1 MYRVRSFLLQEI
13 EQGCVLQ
20 NGTATV
26 IITNEELLGFL
37 KSIEQKGIIEL
48 EEDCFIEYFQE
59 NYESVIDFLIN
70 TNILKKVKKP
80 RLDFDKLF
88 LVTNDNEFSKLFEYS
103 TTGFGEEV
111 SIYTTQDYQTILK
124 APPANGL
131 CIVFL
136 NPFNLDEYISIC
148 NELMQTD
155 LILRTGFF
163 YNHSLY
169 LSNLY
174 KKEWYNPCPKCVF
187 YALES
192 HLRATISQNGLNFQT
207 VMDLIYAKNS
217 NFKVFTNLEH
227 LDLITFINLL
237 LKDIKFKEENFGIN
251 NIYELD
257 LGTYRVTE
265 DSPYHWELCDCYE

>member
-1 MYRVRSFLLQEI
+1 MYKVRSFLLQEI

-26 IITNEELLGFL
+26 IITNEELLDFL
-37 KSIEQKGIIEL
+37 KSIEQKGIMEL
-48 EEDCFIEYFQE
+48 EEDYFIEYFQE
-59 NYESVIDFLIN
+59 NYKSVIDFLIN

-80 RLDFDKLF
+80 RLDFDTLF

-103 TTGFGEEV
+103 TTGFSEEV
-111 SIYTTQDYQTILK
+111 SIYTTKNYQKILK
-124 APPANGL
+124 KPLTTGL

-174 KKEWYNPCPKCVF
+174 KKEWYNPCPKCFF

-207 VMDLIYAKNS
+207 VMDLIYTKNS
-217 NFKVFTNLEH
+217 NFKVFTTLEH
-227 LDLITFINLL
+227 LDLITFMNLL
-237 LKDIKFKEENFGIN
+237 LKDIKFKEEKFNIN